1 MRRLVLMKLRI
12 QSSSSCRNLS
22 GNSRHEIGQAMEI
35 SNGGLKRGR
44 NRPLRGFTIIEL
56 LVVIAI
62 GMTVS
67 AMAYVLLQNSLNSTR
82 ADSALQIA
90 LGQIRQVHERAIDER
105 HIYRLTFVAP
115 RTIQTDR
122 MDQTGTV
129 TIPIWTPIPI
139 GSIDLPQDIS
149 FAIVSGTPATN
160 TPNGFGSATTAI
172 DLSVN
177 NSTGINQVYFQ
188 ADGRVVDSLN
198 RVADG
203 IVYMSKAGEVNS
215 TRAVTVFGATGRV
228 KGWKLQKSG
237 TVYSWEQM

>member
-1 MRRLVLMKLRI
+1 MK
-12 QSSSSCRNLS
+12 
-22 GNSRHEIGQAMEI
+22 I
-35 SNGGLKRGR
+35 SNRLQRGR
-44 NRPLRGFTIIEL
+44 HGSPRGFTLIEM

-62 GMTVS
+62 GMTVT
-67 AMAYVLLQNSLNSTR
+67 AMAYVLLQNSLNSTKY
-82 ADSALQIA
+82 DSALQIA

-105 HIYRLTFVAP
+105 HIYRLTFTAP

-122 MDQTGTV
+122 IDIAGAIT
-129 TIPIWTPIPI
+129 TPVFI

-160 TPNGFGSATTAI
+160 TPNGFGSAGTPI

-188 ADGRVVDSLN
+188 ADGRVLDSLN
-198 RVADG
+198 RVANG
-203 IVYMSKAGEVNS
+203 ILYMSRAGEVTS
-215 TRAVTVFGATGRV
+215 TRVVTVFGATGRV
-228 KGWKLQKSG
+228 KGWKLQQSG